1 MDRVIIVFGG
11 AFNPPTHSHFSLAE
25 QLCSEYSEIEKVIF
39 VPVSD
44 RYPKED
50 LLEATHRVEMLK
62 RVCDKNPNFE
72 VSTIEVDSEEL
83 LCTIQTLR
91 RIQKEYPEHEIWF
104 TMGTDNLKGI
114 EGWFGYKELIT
125 EFRAL
130 VLERGEDIMEHII
143 DQKPELKQH
152 KERFIKAKETVKSN
166 CNSTLIRNKLR
177 RGKSIRYLV
186 PDEVYEYIRIRD
198 LYKVEEWESP
208 LANNPQKV

>member
-1 MDRVIIVFGG
+1 MDRVIVVFGG
-11 AFNPPTHSHFSLAE
+11 AFNPPTNSHFSLAE

-50 LLEATHRVEMLK
+50 LLAADHRVEMLE
-62 RVCDKNPNFE
+62 RVCEKNPNFE
-72 VSTIEVDSEEL
+72 VSTIEVESEEL

-91 RIQKEYPEHEIWF
+91 MIKEKNPEHDLWF
-104 TMGTDNLKGI
+104 TMGTDNLKQI

-125 EFRAL
+125 EFKAL
-130 VLERGEDIMEHII
+130 VLERDEDIMEHIV
-143 DQKPELKQH
+143 DGKEQLKQH
-152 KERFIKAKETVKSN
+152 KERFIKAKETVRSN

-198 LYKVEEWESP
+198 LYKIIE
-208 LANNPQKV
+208 